1 MPIAL
6 YRAEGRGY
14 FATEASYVENDRQ
27 LIERC
32 RRGDEHALAE
42 LVGEYRDMV
51 HGLAYHMLHDAEAA
65 SDAAQESF
73 LSVFRALPG
82 FRGDSAVALR
92 TWIYRIARNECIQR
106 SDRARRWRF
115 VRTLANDDETS
126 SVAGDEPSPLDDTV
140 AARRSDRV
148 RRAVST
154 LREPYRSVIVLRYF
168 EDLPYAEI
176 ARILDATLGSVK
188 SWLYRAKVYLA
199 DALVADAEVAE

>member
-1 MPIAL
+1 
-6 YRAEGRGY
+6 
-14 FATEASYVENDRQ
+14 VEHEQ
-27 LIERC
+27 QFIEQC
-32 RRGDEHALAE
+32 RRGDEGALAE

-73 LSVFRALPG
+73 LSVFRALPD

-92 TWIYRIARNECIQR
+92 TWIYRIARNECIAR
-106 SDRARRWRF
+106 SDRSRRWRSL
-115 VRTLANDDETS
+115 VPPDSGDDAVLAADDS
-126 SVAGDEPSPLDDTV
+126 ASPFDDAV

-199 DALVADAEVAE
+199 DALVADAEVVE